1 MTRAPGGFIS
11 TTLNS
16 SNSANASGGGLSN
29 RTSGGVFTMAEYNGW
44 FRRVGQVAYTSPG
57 TYTFVAPS
65 FVPSVSV
72 VCVGGGG
79 GGLGTSSGGNGG
91 GGGGLGY
98 LNNYPVVTGSSY
110 TVCLL
115 YTSDAADE

>member
-65 FVPSVSV
+65 FVPQRATASEASSMAIRV
-72 VCVGGGG
+72 VASP
-79 GGLGTSSGGNGG
+79 GLA
-91 GGGGLGY
+91 L
-98 LNNYPVVTGSSY
+98 PR
-110 TVCLL
+110 
-115 YTSDAADE
+115 

>member
-57 TYTFVAPS
+57 TYTFVAPPLS
-65 FVPSVSV
+65 RPLALFASVAV
-72 VCVGGGG
+72 AGALAPRAGATAAVAVD
-79 GGLGTSSGGNGG
+79 L
-91 GGGGLGY
+91 
-98 LNNYPVVTGSSY
+98 VT
-110 TVCLL
+110 
-115 YTSDAADE
+115 